1 MTDYHH
7 WCCDRDRIFRCL
19 PIAPLQS
26 SASAC
31 GSCGRRRRHST
42 ELNLSGLVK
51 GMRKCTVI
59 YRKLSTSEAKVFNQD
74 LSCFNPSSMILLGN
88 LGEQTPL
95 RDYLHKALSSFC
107 MCTHPSNAFGLDWIP
122 GFSVKGYQTGSTS
135 VRHCQELHSRDW
147 NCSPDWLCQSESN
160 KINQHG
166 IVVMNCV
173 CHFRTKCLQ
182 SERSRSDQRRT
193 QSHDFSRAEQITDVS
208 RIVPVRQNTHSLQ

>member
-1 MTDYHH
+1 MIVIQGRFFERSQARVRQKISTKDFSGKVLGCVGTIIDYHHLLSWMMTDYHH

-107 MCTHPSNAFGLDWIP
+107 MCTHPSNAFGLD
-122 GFSVKGYQTGSTS
+122 
-135 VRHCQELHSRDW
+135 
-147 NCSPDWLCQSESN
+147 
-160 KINQHG
+160 
-166 IVVMNCV
+166 
-173 CHFRTKCLQ
+173 
-182 SERSRSDQRRT
+182 
-193 QSHDFSRAEQITDVS
+193 
-208 RIVPVRQNTHSLQ
+208 